1 MINPRLKGFVNR
13 FGEKYKLEDKL
24 PFRFQQFINYLFL
37 KKIYFETNGI
47 YPYESLLSLDLL
59 SAIDLDDGEE
69 KAMAI
74 DGCFAIYKK
83 EIFHLNLDDEEI
95 LNKFKN
101 IETGDLIVCL
111 LQTKSGKLDTTNLST
126 LSDCLNTKFKGQN
139 KWQKLVR
146 FRNNCETL
154 IQDNPNVNIKF
165 YTIYIYGNETDN
177 SLFNQSNF
185 KVREDA
191 LKQSMKDFFW
201 INNENNCFINYYNE
215 DLIYQE
221 YQQQVEFSK
230 VINETIVF
238 EHVTKEITCSEYGKV
253 RVGIINLKEIAKIL
267 INNNTNKPNE
277 LYGYNVR
284 DHIDQSGV
292 NKKIEDTLNNENE
305 LFLLLNNGITIV
317 VDEQERKGDEGIY
330 LKNIRIVNGCQTCH
344 AIMKVLKENSECLN
358 AKIVVKIIQT
368 KTTS

>member
-238 EHVTKEITCSEYGKV
+238 EHVTKEITCSE
-253 RVGIINLKEIAKIL
+253 
-267 INNNTNKPNE
+267 
-277 LYGYNVR
+277 
-284 DHIDQSGV
+284 
-292 NKKIEDTLNNENE
+292 
-305 LFLLLNNGITIV
+305 
-317 VDEQERKGDEGIY
+317 
-330 LKNIRIVNGCQTCH
+330 
-344 AIMKVLKENSECLN
+344 
-358 AKIVVKIIQT
+358 
-368 KTTS
+368 